1 MIKSSFHHFL
11 FLLPYIGEITII
23 KSRALALWHPQSAC
37 SVYNFHGNLP
47 NEGCVI
53 SFLSK
58 PVSLSISEK
67 DKLLT
72 SIRVF
77 SLTGRLFS
85 VRNAFSIVQ
94 IIVFTGSQRV
104 TWRSQENQRAVVYLS
119 RNKFIYD
126 KGLQRLAC
134 RKVVNSYI
142 CLHSTVKNNRSYA

>member
-1 MIKSSFHHFL
+1 
-11 FLLPYIGEITII
+11 
-23 KSRALALWHPQSAC
+23 
-37 SVYNFHGNLP
+37 
-47 NEGCVI
+47 VI

-67 DKLLT
+67 GKLLT
-72 SIRVF
+72 SIRLF

-94 IIVFTGSQRV
+94 IIVFAGSQRV
-104 TWRSQENQRAVVYLS
+104 TWRSQEKQRAVLYLS
-119 RNKFIYD
+119 RNKFIYDKLD

-142 CLHSTVKNNRSYA
+142 SLHSTVKIFGVTHNRDTAEQ